1 MVVNPKL
8 IKDTPG
14 ISMTHPKKIQGD
26 ARSSKRSNQVYTSSS
41 SSSRHN
47 QVPPPPPHHQPP
59 SQPWGYALLALGS
72 HVTME
77 GGKKKKSHTINE
89 YGHRLVMAYCFG
101 AAPSED
107 CNIVLHTCHQG
118 AGCHQPHHLLYGSI
132 ADNNLRGTKAIAR
145 YKELAKEQDR
155 EYYGI
160 DE

>member
-1 MVVNPKL
+1 
-8 IKDTPG
+8 
-14 ISMTHPKKIQGD
+14 
-26 ARSSKRSNQVYTSSS
+26 
-41 SSSRHN
+41 
-47 QVPPPPPHHQPP
+47 
-59 SQPWGYALLALGS
+59 
-72 HVTME
+72 ME
-77 GGKKKKSHTINE
+77 GGKRKAISE
-89 YGHRLVMAYCFG
+89 CGHRLVMAYCFG
-101 AAPSED
+101 AAPSVD